1 MRVGVIASEM
11 ERKSTGVGRYLS
23 GMLHGLT
30 RWDHGLEWVLYFQ
43 GEPFDHELFEHPAFK
58 PVFSGFGGH
67 PVVWEQAVLPWRI
80 KSSGVDLLFAPAFT
94 VPFGL
99 EVPVVVV
106 IHDLAFELLP
116 CEFGWRERWRRRL
129 LARRASRIAARVL
142 TDGGW
147 TAEQLRRLYG
157 VDRGRIGV
165 VPLGVDV
172 GLLPE
177 PAGAG
182 ADCLSALGVRPP
194 FLLVVGTILERR
206 MPRLVLDTFAALKTE
221 RPNLQLVLAG
231 DNRMRVP
238 GDLGGW
244 ISELGVEEDVRVLGW
259 VEDGLLPDLYTG
271 AELTLYL
278 SSYEGFGIPPFES
291 LAFQTPAVVGAG
303 LALDEIWP
311 DYPYRITSYDV
322 PDVVDVVRR
331 ILDRPA
337 EVESVMA
344 DAKPV
349 LERTGWEES
358 SRRLVAE
365 LGKAVAP

>member
-1 MRVGVIASEM
+1 MRVGVIAAEM
-11 ERKSTGVGRYLS
+11 ERRSTGVGRYLS

-30 RWDHGLEWVLYFQ
+30 RWDHGLEWVLFFQ
-43 GEPFDHELFEHPAFK
+43 GKPFDHELFEDSAFE
-58 PVFSGFGGH
+58 PVFSDFAGH
-67 PVVWEQAVLPWRI
+67 PVVWEQVVLPWRI
-80 KSSGVDLLFAPAFT
+80 KTSDIDVLFAPAFA

-116 CEFGWRERWRRRL
+116 DEFGWRERWRRRL

-142 TDGGW
+142 TDGEW

-165 VPLGVDV
+165 VPLGVDA

-177 PAGAG
+177 PTCAG
-182 ADCLSALGVRPP
+182 ADRLRALGVRAP
-194 FLLVVGTILERR
+194 FLLVVGTVLERR
-206 MPRLVLDTFAALKTE
+206 MPRLVLDTFAALKSE

-238 GDLGGW
+238 GHLDGW
-244 ISELGVEEDVRVLGW
+244 ISELGIEGDVRVLGW
-259 VEDGLLPDLYTG
+259 VEDGLLPVLYTG

-278 SSYEGFGIPPFES
+278 SSYEGFGIPPLES
-291 LAFQTPAVVGAG
+291 LAFQTPAVVGGG
-303 LALDEIWP
+303 LSLDEIWP

-322 PDVVDVVRR
+322 PDVVEVVRR

-344 DAKPV
+344 EAIPV
-349 LERTGWEES
+349 LARAGWEES